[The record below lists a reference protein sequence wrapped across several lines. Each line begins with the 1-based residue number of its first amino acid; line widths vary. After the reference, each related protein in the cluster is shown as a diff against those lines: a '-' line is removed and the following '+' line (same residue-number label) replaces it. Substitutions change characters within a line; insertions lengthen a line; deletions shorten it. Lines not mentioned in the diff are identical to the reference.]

1 MKNHK
6 NCPYQKSLAGRADP
20 APIQSSFSRSGTPPA
35 STPGCW
41 RSPSSY
47 KRRSCHVL
55 MPRNSCSEAMRSA
68 RTRTPRVGTSTS
80 RFALTAHI
88 WNDRQRDAELIELY
102 AQSELSLGSSNV
114 QRHYD
119 I

>member
-1 MKNHK
+1 VNQP
-6 NCPYQKSLAGRADP
+6 NNEGQQPSAEAGR
-20 APIQSSFSRSGTPPA
+20 
-35 STPGCW
+35 
-41 RSPSSY
+41 
-47 KRRSCHVL
+47 
-55 MPRNSCSEAMRSA
+55 EATRSA
-68 RTRTPRVGTSTS
+68 RIRTPRVGTSTS